1 VQANDLFHQAI
12 LEAAAN
18 GRLTATIADLH
29 RSFPR
34 DLTWA
39 ALSGNS
45 RLLEEN
51 VEQHA
56 AILSEIERGNPEEA
70 RRRMVEHVR
79 SAGELI
85 ARHFEQAAGASA
97 AS

>member
-12 LEAAAN
+12 LDAAAN
-18 GRLTATIADLH
+18 ARLSATIADLH
-29 RSFPR
+29 RTFPR
-34 DLTWA
+34 DLTWS
-39 ALSGNS
+39 ALAGNS

-56 AILSEIERGNPEEA
+56 VILQAIERRAADEA

-79 SAGELI
+79 RAGELVSL
-85 ARHFEQAAGASA
+85 HFEQASA
-97 AS
+97 AAVD